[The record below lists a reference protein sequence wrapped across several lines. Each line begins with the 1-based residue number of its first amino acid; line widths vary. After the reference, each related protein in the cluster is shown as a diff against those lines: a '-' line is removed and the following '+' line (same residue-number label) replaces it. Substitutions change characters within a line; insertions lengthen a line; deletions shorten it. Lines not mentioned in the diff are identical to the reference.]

1 MNLHSTFYGHTV
13 TSSFSR
19 QPNMSYYCGVTV
31 DAERKDWCEEDTGAS
46 DGNKD
51 LPELSA
57 RMSSVK
63 YHHWL
68 VGYWGYLQQ
77 GIH

>member
-1 MNLHSTFYGHTV
+1 MTV
-13 TSSFSR
+13 VVPSHMTVVCSS
-19 QPNMSYYCGVTV
+19 GVTV
-31 DAERKDWCEEDTGAS
+31 DVDRKDWCEEDTCAS
-46 DGNKD
+46 GGNKD

-68 VGYWGYLQQ
+68 VGYLEQ